1 MTQRA
6 LSASD
11 AFDRSFNAVLAFLMR
26 MEVSVYGSRVLAVRG
41 RKSGAWRT
49 VPVNLL
55 VHEGDRYLVAPRAE
69 TEWVRNIRA
78 ARGGELRLGSRRE
91 PIAIIELGDAEKPPI
106 LRAYVQKW
114 WFEVARFFEGVT
126 RDACR

>member
-1 MTQRA
+1 MLSDGHDPEA

-11 AFDRSFNAVLAFLMR
+11 AFDRAFNAVLAFLMR
-26 MEVSVYGSRVLAVRG
+26 MGVSVYGSRVLAVRG
-41 RKSGAWRT
+41 LKSCAWRT

-55 VHEGDRYLVAPRAE
+55 VHEGERYLVAPRGE

-91 PIAIIELGDAEKPPI
+91 PIAIIETRRCGEAADSPGVRP
-106 LRAYVQKW
+106 
-114 WFEVARFFEGVT
+114 EVVVRGSAVL
-126 RDACR
+126 